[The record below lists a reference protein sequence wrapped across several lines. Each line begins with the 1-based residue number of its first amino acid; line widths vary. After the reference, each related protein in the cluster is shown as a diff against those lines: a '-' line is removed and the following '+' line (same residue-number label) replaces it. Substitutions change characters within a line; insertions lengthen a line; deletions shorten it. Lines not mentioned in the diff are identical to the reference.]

1 MKTKIFLTVIL
12 TLSSPDSR
20 DSASLRVLSR
30 FSGLRFAMCA
40 LSQIPQ
46 KLL

>member
-1 MKTKIFLTVIL
+1 MKTKIFLSVIL
-12 TLSSPDSR
+12 TLSPPDSR
-20 DSASLRVLSR
+20 DSASLRALS
-30 FSGLRFAMCA
+30 RFAMCA